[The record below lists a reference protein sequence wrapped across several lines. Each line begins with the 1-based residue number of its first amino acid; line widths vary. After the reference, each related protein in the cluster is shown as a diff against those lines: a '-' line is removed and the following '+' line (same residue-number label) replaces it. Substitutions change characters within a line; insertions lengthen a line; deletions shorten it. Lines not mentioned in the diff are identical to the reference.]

1 MREKMKKI
9 VMLAVIFISF
19 LILLV
24 IFAGNRKINKQEYS
38 GNKTEKEMISNITK
52 LKNITL
58 ITVYDNYLSNPALQ
72 TGHGFGC
79 LIKTNNKTLLFDTG
93 ADSETLL
100 GNMEKLNININKIDT
115 VILSHEHY
123 DHIGGMSGFLEKNNK
138 IGIYIPKSFPQSFK
152 EEFKTTN
159 ASVVDVY
166 NPAEISSGVYSTGEL
181 ETNIGIKEQSLIIVT
196 EKGLVIITGCSH
208 PGIVNIVEKAK
219 DLTGENIYLVLGGFH
234 LSGASDFRLIG
245 IINDFRRLGVEKV
258 APCHCSGDRCREL
271 FEEEYSNDFIA
282 NGAGKIIEI

>member
-1 MREKMKKI
+1 MKEKMKKNI
-9 VMLAVIFISF
+9 ILAVIFITF
-19 LILLV
+19 IILLV
-24 IFAGNRKINKQEYS
+24 IFAGNRKINKQEYNE
-38 GNKTEKEMISNITK
+38 NKTEKEMINITK

-58 ITVYDNYLSNPALQ
+58 ITVYDNYQSNPVLQ
-72 TGHGFGC
+72 TGHGFSC

-93 ADSETLL
+93 ANSETLL
-100 GNMEKLNININKIDT
+100 GNMEKLNIDINKIDT

-138 IGIYIPKSFPQSFK
+138 VEIYIPKSFLQSFK
-152 EEFKTTN
+152 EEFKATS

-166 NPAEISSGVYSTGEL
+166 NPAEISSSVYSTGEL
-181 ETNIGIKEQSLIIVT
+181 ETNIGIKEQSLIIAT

-219 DLTGENIYLVLGGFH
+219 DLTGESIYFVLGGFH
-234 LSGASDFRLIG
+234 LSGASDFRLRG

-282 NGAGKIIEI
+282 NGIGKIVEI